1 MSHLLC
7 EPLEIIFKKS
17 IESGIVPL
25 SWREANVTPIFKKG
39 DKSIQSNYR
48 PVFPDQYLWKIMES
62 IICDK
67 LVEHLT
73 SHELLFNS
81 HHGFLKNKSCLTD
94 VLEFMEFLHTNMMRE
109 MLWTLSFVI
118 S

>member
-1 MSHLLC
+1 MS
-7 EPLEIIFKKS
+7 P
-17 IESGIVPL
+17 
-25 SWREANVTPIFKKG
+25 
-39 DKSIQSNYR
+39 
-48 PVFPDQYLWKIMES
+48 QYLKKVIHQLHPITDLFSLTSICGKIKES

-67 LVEHLT
+67 LVERLT

-81 HHGFLKNKSCLTD
+81 QHGFLKNKSCLTN

-109 MLWTLSFVI
+109 MLWILSIVI

>member
-1 MSHLLC
+1 MS
-7 EPLEIIFKKS
+7 P
-17 IESGIVPL
+17 
-25 SWREANVTPIFKKG
+25 
-39 DKSIQSNYR
+39 
-48 PVFPDQYLWKIMES
+48 QYLKKVINQFNPITDLFSLTSICGKIMES

-94 VLEFMEFLHTNMMRE
+94 VLEFMEFLHTNMIWE